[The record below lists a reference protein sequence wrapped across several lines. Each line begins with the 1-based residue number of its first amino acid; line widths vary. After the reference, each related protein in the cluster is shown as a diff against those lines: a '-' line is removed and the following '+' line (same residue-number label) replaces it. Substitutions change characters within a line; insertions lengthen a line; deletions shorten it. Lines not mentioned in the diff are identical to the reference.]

1 MQHNQKDRQP
11 STAPFHSARDLDIV
25 LEETANTANYN
36 HGYLENMLNTPYSSS
51 KLFPIDTTNLETRTP
66 LLPLRRARA
75 GTMPSV
81 IYMDHHQHH
90 QHQHH
95 PMPPLQPQQPQLP
108 PVTFP
113 VVTNNNTVSRH
124 RSGSLTLPVPATYAA
139 AWRPSTLEPT
149 SPSTTE
155 QLLQQGDDIARTLR
169 SIGLD
174 DDKDGSGSSPLSS
187 ASNSIATPPTGG
199 SPSASLLHQQR
210 NTLRSRSYSVNNA
223 AMYQQQQQLPPQP
236 LGTSLSNGFSLSAS
250 SMENILLNTSSHR
263 GMNSSSSSSRPR
275 ASSMGKMDY
284 STNTPPGLSSLWKMQ
299 LGTLEDDSIYE
310 SNEEHSMSPEQQ
322 QQQQHSLSLGDSE
335 LLANMLHLSNDNSSN
350 STMMEPDIN
359 HNNHAVIN
367 TEFASVSTPTTP
379 SAVTREQLL
388 QQPASLGASRSL
400 WVGNIDAS
408 VTMDNL
414 SSVFSMYGPIESV
427 RLLLEKECAFINY
440 FHVDD
445 AVRAKDDVLTNLGGR
460 IGNCIVRIGFGRA
473 ENVASP
479 MTTVIETPVVS
490 QPTRALWLGNMPPG
504 ISQSVLQRT
513 LSSFGV
519 IESVRVLSHKN
530 CAFIN
535 YEKVESAQAARDA
548 LIQNDPSVQELWG
561 IRIGFAKVPISS
573 KAANAYN
580 KLLSK
585 STSNEDMLDGETNWE
600 LWSIMKRLGA
610 PDTAMELVKSL
621 QSSSYF
627 ESIPPVP
634 EYGLQR
640 RHDAAKLRE
649 IRKRLD
655 SLSSK
660 EDHKEADAIALGCI
674 DEIAEI
680 CSDYIGNTVAQR
692 LFEKCSEDVKTIML
706 QAVAP
711 HLAAMGVHKNGTWA
725 AQKIIDS
732 LNTQKQIQIV
742 CAHIQPFI
750 PPLLLDQYGNYVVQ
764 CCLRLNGDTQFI
776 MNAMVEKF
784 LHIAQGRFGARAMRG
799 ILEGSLITSAQ
810 QIFIAAALLQNAVS
824 LAIHANGALL
834 ISWLIDCSTLENR
847 LSLLASQL
855 APCLVQVATHKL
867 GSQIMLKLINQD
879 NDPEARQC
887 LYKALNN
894 TETMTEVLSDQAR
907 GLNFALKVISSD
919 YLSSDE
925 RTKLREM
932 AHPILTQWQ
941 GTSFKKALLEFSP
954 SSGQ

>member
-1 MQHNQKDRQP
+1 MQHNKKDRQP
-11 STAPFHSARDLDIV
+11 NTAPFHSARDLDIV
-25 LEETANTANYN
+25 LEETANAANYN

-81 IYMDHHQHH
+81 IYMDHHHHPHHH
-90 QHQHH
+90 QA
-95 PMPPLQPQQPQLP
+95 PLQPQQPQLP
-108 PVTFP
+108 PVAFP
-113 VVTNNNTVSRH
+113 VVANTTANRH

-139 AWRPSTLEPT
+139 WRSSTAVEPT

-199 SPSASLLHQQR
+199 SPSTSLLHQQR
-210 NTLRSRSYSVNNA
+210 STLRSRSYSVNNA
-223 AMYQQQQQLPPQP
+223 AMYQQQQQQQQPQPQP
-236 LGTSLSNGFSLSAS
+236 LGASLSNGFS
-250 SMENILLNTSSHR
+250 MESILMNTNSHR
-263 GMNSSSSSSRPR
+263 SMNSRPR

-310 SNEEHSMSPEQQ
+310 SSEENSLSLEQQ

-335 LLANMLHLSNDNSSN
+335 LLANMLHINGDSS
-350 STMMEPDIN
+350 SAMMEPDI
-359 HNNHAVIN
+359 NNHAVIN
-367 TEFASVSTPTTP
+367 TEFASVSMPTTP
-379 SAVTREQLL
+379 SAAAAAVTRDQLSL
-388 QQPASLGASRSL
+388 AQPPSSLSVSRSL

-408 VTMDNL
+408 VTMDSLSNL
-414 SSVFSMYGPIESV
+414 FSMYGPIESV

-440 FHVDD
+440 YHVDD

-460 IGNCIVRIGFGRA
+460 IGNCIVRIGYGRA

-479 MTTVIETPVVS
+479 ITTVIETPVVS

-535 YEKVESAQAARDA
+535 YEKEESAKAARDA

-561 IRIGFAKVPISS
+561 IRIGFAKVPINS
-573 KAANAYN
+573 KAASAYS

-585 STSNEDMLDGETNWE
+585 SSSSEDMLDGETNWE

-655 SLSSK
+655 TLSSK
-660 EDHKEADAIALGCI
+660 DDHKEADSIALDCM

-799 ILEGSLITSAQ
+799 ILEGSLITSSQ

-879 NDPEARQC
+879 SDPEARQC
-887 LYKALNN
+887 LYEALNN

-907 GLNFALKVISSD
+907 GLNFALKVIASD

-954 SSGQ
+954 SSQQ

>member
-1 MQHNQKDRQP
+1 MQHNKKDRQP
-11 STAPFHSARDLDIV
+11 NTAPFHSARDLDIV
-25 LEETANTANYN
+25 LEETVDTTNYN
-36 HGYLENMLNTPYSSS
+36 NGYLENMLNTPYSSN
-51 KLFPIDTTNLETRTP
+51 KLFPMDTTNLETRAP

-81 IYMDHHQHH
+81 IYMDHHHH
-90 QHQHH
+90 QA
-95 PMPPLQPQQPQLP
+95 PLQPQQPQLP
-108 PVTFP
+108 PVAFP
-113 VVTNNNTVSRH
+113 VVTNSAVNRH

-139 AWRPSTLEPT
+139 WRPSTVEPT

-199 SPSASLLHQQR
+199 SPSANLLHQQR

-223 AMYQQQQQLPPQP
+223 AMYQQQQQQQQQPQPQP
-236 LGTSLSNGFSLSAS
+236 LGAGLSNGFSLSAS
-250 SMENILLNTSSHR
+250 SMENILMSSNGHR
-263 GMNSSSSSSRPR
+263 GISSRPR

-284 STNTPPGLSSLWKMQ
+284 NTSTPPGLSSLWKMQ

-310 SNEEHSMSPEQQ
+310 SNEENIMSLE
-322 QQQQHSLSLGDSE
+322 QQHSLSLGDSE
-335 LLANMLHLSNDNSSN
+335 LLANMLHINGDSS

-359 HNNHAVIN
+359 NNNHAAIN
-367 TEFASVSTPTTP
+367 TEFASVSMPTTP
-379 SAVTREQLL
+379 AAVTREQLSSA
-388 QQPASLGASRSL
+388 QQPSNLGVSRSL

-414 SSVFSMYGPIESV
+414 SSAFSMYGPIESV

-440 FHVDD
+440 YHIDD

-460 IGNCIVRIGFGRA
+460 IGNCIVRIGYGRA
-473 ENVASP
+473 ENVVSP
-479 MTTVIETPVVS
+479 ITTAIETPVVS

-504 ISQSVLQRT
+504 ISQSALQRT

-535 YEKVESAQAARDA
+535 FEKEESAKAARDA
-548 LIQNDPSVQELWG
+548 LIQNDPNVKELWG
-561 IRIGFAKVPISS
+561 IRIGFAKVPINS
-573 KAANAYN
+573 KAANSYS

-585 STSNEDMLDGETNWE
+585 SLSNEDMLDGETNWE
-600 LWSIMKRLGA
+600 LWGIMKRLGA
-610 PDTAMELVKSL
+610 PDAAMELVKSL

-634 EYGLQR
+634 EYGLKR

-655 SLSSK
+655 SVTSK
-660 EDHKEADAIALGCI
+660 DDHKEADSIALDCM

-692 LFEKCSEDVKTIML
+692 LFEKCSEDVKTLML

-764 CCLRLNGDTQFI
+764 CCLRLDGDTQFI

-799 ILEGSLITSAQ
+799 ILEGSLITSSQ

-855 APCLVQVATHKL
+855 VPCLVQVATHKL

-887 LYKALNN
+887 LYNALNN

-954 SSGQ
+954 SAQ

>member
-1 MQHNQKDRQP
+1 MQHSKKDRQS
-11 STAPFHSARDLDIV
+11 STAPFHSARDLDTV
-25 LEETANTANYN
+25 LEEAANTTHYE
-36 HGYLENMLNTPYSSS
+36 HGYLDNMLNTPYSSN

-75 GTMPSV
+75 GTMPSA
-81 IYMDHHQHH
+81 IYMDHPHH
-90 QHQHH
+90 QQQA
-95 PMPPLQPQQPQLP
+95 PLQPQQPQIP
-108 PVTFP
+108 PIAFP
-113 VVTNNNTVSRH
+113 VVANSSVNRH

-139 AWRPSTLEPT
+139 WGPSTIEP
-149 SPSTTE
+149 SFPSTTE

-199 SPSASLLHQQR
+199 SPSANLLHQQR

-223 AMYQQQQQLPPQP
+223 AMYQQQHQQPQP
-236 LGTSLSNGFSLSAS
+236 LSTSLSNGFSLSSS
-250 SMENILLNTSSHR
+250 SMENILLNSNNHCN
-263 GMNSSSSSSRPR
+263 MNSSRPR

-284 STNTPPGLSSLWKMQ
+284 STSTPPGLSSLWKMQ

-310 SNEEHSMSPEQQ
+310 SSEENAVSSE
-322 QQQQHSLSLGDSE
+322 QQHSLSLGDSE
-335 LLANMLHLSNDNSSN
+335 LLANMLHINGDSS
-350 STMMEPDIN
+350 STLIEPDMSIN
-359 HNNHAVIN
+359 NKNHAVTN
-367 TEFASVSTPTTP
+367 TEFVSVST
-379 SAVTREQLL
+379 SAAAAVTREQLSSA
-388 QQPASLGASRSL
+388 QQPSHLGVSRSL

-408 VTMDNL
+408 VTMDSL
-414 SSVFSMYGPIESV
+414 SNVFSVYGPIESV

-440 FHVDD
+440 YNVDD
-445 AVRAKDDVLTNLGGR
+445 AVRAKDDVLTNLSGR
-460 IGNCIVRIGFGRA
+460 IGNCIVRIGYGRA

-479 MTTVIETPVVS
+479 ITTVIETPVVS

-535 YEKVESAQAARDA
+535 YEKEESAKAARDA

-561 IRIGFAKVPISS
+561 IRIGFAKVPINS
-573 KAANAYN
+573 KSANAYS

-585 STSNEDMLDGETNWE
+585 SSSNEDMMDGETNRE

-610 PDTAMELVKSL
+610 PDTAMQLVKSL

-655 SLSSK
+655 SLTSK
-660 EDHKEADAIALGCI
+660 NDHKEADAIAMECM

-692 LFEKCSEDVKTIML
+692 LFEKCSDDVKTIML

-742 CAHIQPFI
+742 CVHIQPFI

-764 CCLRLNGDTQFI
+764 CCLRLDGDTQFI

-799 ILEGSLITSAQ
+799 ILEGSLITSSQ

-879 NDPEARQC
+879 SDPEARQC
-887 LYKALNN
+887 LYEALNN

-907 GLNFALKVISSD
+907 GLNFALKVISSE

-925 RTKLREM
+925 KTKLREM

-954 SSGQ
+954 PSQQQ

>member
-1 MQHNQKDRQP
+1 MQHNKKDRQP
-11 STAPFHSARDLDIV
+11 NAASFHSARYDRDLDVV
-25 LEETANTANYN
+25 LEETANATDYN
-36 HGYLENMLNTPYSSS
+36 HGYLDNMLNTPYSSN
-51 KLFPIDTTNLETRTP
+51 KLFSIDTTNLETRAP

-81 IYMDHHQHH
+81 VYMDQHHHQA
-90 QHQHH
+90 
-95 PMPPLQPQQPQLP
+95 PLPSQQPQLP
-108 PVTFP
+108 PVSFP
-113 VVTNNNTVSRH
+113 AVTNNTVNRH

-139 AWRPSTLEPT
+139 WRSSTVVEPT

-199 SPSASLLHQQR
+199 SPSANLLHQQR

-223 AMYQQQQQLPPQP
+223 AMYQQQHQQPQPQP
-236 LGTSLSNGFSLSAS
+236 LGPSLSNSFSLSTT
-250 SMENILLNTSSHR
+250 SMESIL
-263 GMNSSSSSSRPR
+263 MNNNSLRSMNSRPR

-284 STNTPPGLSSLWKMQ
+284 STNIPPGLSSLWKMQ
-299 LGTLEDDSIYE
+299 LSTLEDDSIYE
-310 SNEEHSMSPEQQ
+310 SSEENTMSLE

-335 LLANMLHLSNDNSSN
+335 LLANMLHINGDNS
-350 STMMEPDIN
+350 STMMEPDASIN
-359 HNNHAVIN
+359 STNHAVIN
-367 TEFASVSTPTTP
+367 TEFVPVSMPTAP
-379 SAVTREQLL
+379 REQLSSAL
-388 QQPASLGASRSL
+388 QPSNLSVSRSL

-408 VTMDNL
+408 VTMDSLSNL
-414 SSVFSMYGPIESV
+414 FSVYGPIESV

-440 FHVDD
+440 YHVDD

-460 IGNCIVRIGFGRA
+460 IGNCIVRIGYGRA

-479 MTTVIETPVVS
+479 ITTVIETPVVS
-490 QPTRALWLGNMPPG
+490 QPTRALWLGNMPAG
-504 ISQSVLQRT
+504 MSQSVLQRT

-535 YEKVESAQAARDA
+535 YEKEESAKAARDA

-561 IRIGFAKVPISS
+561 IRIGFAKVPINS
-573 KAANAYN
+573 KAASTYS

-585 STSNEDMLDGETNWE
+585 SSSNEDMLDGETNWE

-655 SLSSK
+655 SLSSND
-660 EDHKEADAIALGCI
+660 DHKDADSIALDCM

-799 ILEGSLITSAQ
+799 ILEGSLITSSQ

-879 NDPEARQC
+879 TDSEARQC
-887 LYKALNN
+887 LYEALNN

-954 SSGQ
+954 SGQQ